1 MDGNV
6 LNKCAG
12 VQLNGCPLL
21 PKSVALIACDLHVVA
36 YPYRICQKYCR
47 KDQANGQRSDKCI
60 FCGLAIVQNT
70 FDALLDADF
79 PKGQRAGRDEAP
91 RHRAGQKG
99 SGIGLLLCGSHCR
112 NDCFVTGK
120 LHIPAEEQIA
130 NPNHGIEPV
139 DAQQQKAQALPPV
152 IPTPN
157 MGALV
162 GDDAIDLLLGNIRWK
177 VDFWLHKSQN
187 EGGGD
192 MVTEVYI
199 APVQDTFPRPSLDMQ
214 EAHCGIEE
222 HKGRTDGPE
231 GHDRGQIELRCGE
244 GHSGAVSRALE
255 QGCWNFQN
263 GFLCFLV
270 IAHIFKLPVVIGSN
284 VVENGETAGKHKGA
298 AQPQGDK

>member
-1 MDGNV
+1 M
-6 LNKCAG
+6 
-12 VQLNGCPLL
+12 
-21 PKSVALIACDLHVVA
+21 
-36 YPYRICQKYCR
+36 
-47 KDQANGQRSDKCI
+47 
-60 FCGLAIVQNT
+60 
-70 FDALLDADF
+70 
-79 PKGQRAGRDEAP
+79 
-91 RHRAGQKG
+91 
-99 SGIGLLLCGSHCR
+99 
-112 NDCFVTGK
+112 
-120 LHIPAEEQIA
+120 
-130 NPNHGIEPV
+130 

-270 IAHIFKLPVVIGSN
+270 IAHIFKLPVVLGSN